1 MLQQRRSRVYV
12 AIALVAVVVL
22 ALPIPAFATIHEVP
36 DTDPVATTF
45 SNPYIYEP
53 EVFWR
58 RGWGNEV
65 MPNFNLAIPPYSDED
80 STTTP
85 PDYPALGFMYKIDR
99 TPSATFA
106 DYSGSFIDPST
117 PELYDHAWESKWTD
131 PSFGSWLS
139 HTFDMNGILY
149 SDPVGLASTQPGA
162 RLPVEGVWWLHY
174 NFFNEFVPSNTTLN
188 IPFGIDLTP
197 PLAVSKLSAV
207 PYIGYVGP
215 AGVWQPASRVAVAW
229 EDKEYDA
236 LAGTAAYEI
245 WLNDKLVVD
254 DVDPESPEYVYHIG
268 PAYTSFTIE
277 NLPPG
282 KNKIAVKAVDR
293 ATNVGPAVATYF
305 YSDPDVPKIAIT
317 SPVDNGLVPR
327 SAIFAAN
334 ATDGAGIQY
343 VQFYLDGVLV
353 GTDTTAPYSLSK
365 DMAAY
370 VNGTHTLLVKTKD
383 MYGREVTDNCTFTLD
398 KTPPA
403 ISAVSDSPDPFYP
416 NLKEGYKDYGYYSVN
431 TNEAGYA
438 YFYVYDSAGKLL
450 TALSRP
456 AAVGK
461 VGFSW
466 DGTYNQYP
474 TTEVATNYTYSY
486 RFMVKDKAG
495 NQTWSGIGSTTVRD
509 YELVRVAPNAVRV
522 VER

>member
-12 AIALVAVVVL
+12 AIVLVAALVL
-22 ALPIPAFATIHEVP
+22 AMPLQAFATIDDIP
-36 DTDPVATTF
+36 QDPVATTF
-45 SNPYIYEP
+45 SNPGIYEP
-53 EVFWR
+53 DTFWR
-58 RGWGNEV
+58 RNWGNTV
-65 MPNFNLAIPPYSDED
+65 MPNFNLKIPSFET
-80 STTTP
+80 STTNP
-85 PDYPALGFMYKIDR
+85 LADYPALGFVYKIDR
-99 TPSATFA
+99 TPSAHFD
-106 DYSGSFIDPST
+106 DYTGAFIDTNS
-117 PELYDHAWESKWTD
+117 PEAYDYAWESKWTD
-131 PSFGSWLS
+131 AYSGSWLS
-139 HTFDMNGILY
+139 HTFDMNGILF
-149 SDPVGLASTQPGA
+149 SDPAGLASTHPGA

-174 NFFNEFVPSNTTLN
+174 NFFNEFTMSNTTLN
-188 IPFGIDLTP
+188 IPFGVDLTP
-197 PLAVSKLSAV
+197 PLPVSKLTV
-207 PYIGYVGP
+207 RPYIGYAGP
-215 AGVWQPASRVAVAW
+215 AGTWQPNSRVVVAW

-236 LAGTAAYEI
+236 LQNTAAYEV
-245 WLNDKLVVD
+245 WLNDKLVTD
-254 DVDPESPEYVYHIG
+254 DEDPEAPEYVYHIG

-282 KNKIAVKAVDR
+282 KNKIAVKVVDR
-293 ATNVGPAVATYF
+293 AKNVGPAVATYY

-353 GTDTTAPYSLSK
+353 GTDTTAPYSISK

-370 VNGTHTLLVKTKD
+370 ANGTHTLLVKTKD
-383 MYGREVTDNCTFTLD
+383 MLGREVTDSTTFTLD

-403 ISAVSDSPDPFYP
+403 ISAVADSPDPFYP
-416 NLKEGYKDYGYYSVN
+416 NLKEGYKDLGYYSFN
-431 TNEAGYA
+431 ANEAGYA

-474 TTEVATNYTYSY
+474 STEVATNYTYRY
-486 RFMVKDKAG
+486 RFMLKDPAG
-495 NQTWSGIGSTTVRD
+495 NQTWSGLYSTTVRD

-522 VER
+522 VAR